1 MGSLVRHN
9 LEMMSRKHLWIRQLS
24 SSAILEPENR
34 EELPKRIQSMTKKTN
49 LDPMHRKGNNNN
61 DPMKESM
68 AMGKDLA
75 VEQCIGHSM
84 QLIKNAAFNSTISAD
99 PIKYSTQ
106 KPKKGKK

>member
-1 MGSLVRHN
+1 MWIFCLNGYNDLNNDKSSLIN
-9 LEMMSRKHLWIRQLS
+9 S
-24 SSAILEPENR
+24 
-34 EELPKRIQSMTKKTN
+34 
-49 LDPMHRKGNNNN
+49 NN

-106 KPKKGKK
+106 PPKKAKK